1 MEKATFANKGLYA
14 GTGTGLI
21 LFLLVGMFPGS
32 LIGGA
37 AGLFITKM
45 ILGTPVEP
53 TLIPRIITVVAMVV
67 GIISSAAVFIV
78 GTSVLG
84 WSIGAAIDTVQAA
97 GQESTTSLET
107 AEEKNHS

>member
-1 MEKATFANKGLYA
+1 MENGVYANKGLYA

-37 AGLFITKM
+37 VGLLITKM

-53 TLIPRIITVVAMVV
+53 TLIPRIIMVISMIS
-67 GIISSAAVFIV
+67 GIIGSAAVFII

-97 GQESTTSLET
+97 GEETASLEP
-107 AEEKNHS
+107 AEEKSRI

>member
-1 MEKATFANKGLYA
+1 MEMGINANKGLYA

-37 AGLFITKM
+37 AGLLLTKL

-53 TLIPRIITVVAMVV
+53 TLIPRIIMVV
-67 GIISSAAVFIV
+67 SMITGIISAAALFIV

-97 GQESTTSLET
+97 GQESTSLEA
-107 AEEKNHS
+107 AEEKSHS